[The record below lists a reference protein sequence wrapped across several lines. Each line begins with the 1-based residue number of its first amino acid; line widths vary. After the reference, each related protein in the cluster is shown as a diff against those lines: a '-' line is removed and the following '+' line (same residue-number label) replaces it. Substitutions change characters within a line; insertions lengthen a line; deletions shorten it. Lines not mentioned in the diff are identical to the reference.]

1 MNLMRSM
8 TMAFFFLCLYDG
20 LIAPNA
26 RASGEESW
34 TRCHHHTEGSVPGGD
49 GGGGGGTGDEAGAQC
64 TEARDGRM
72 VWFSS
77 ESRIV
82 RQFEKDSSRLCV

>member
-1 MNLMRSM
+1 MLMNLMRSM

-34 TRCHHHTEGSVPGGD
+34 TRCHHHTEGSVPGGVY
-49 GGGGGGTGDEAGAQC
+49 QI
-64 TEARDGRM
+64 EARTLT
-72 VWFSS
+72 VQIKQTVFSATWPP
-77 ESRIV
+77 
-82 RQFEKDSSRLCV
+82 QFNQISAEQVYV

>member
-1 MNLMRSM
+1 MLMNLMRSM

-34 TRCHHHTEGSVPGGD
+34 TRCHHHTEGSVPGLIKTNGIR
-49 GGGGGGTGDEAGAQC
+49 TIC
-64 TEARDGRM
+64 NT
-72 VWFSS
+72 
-77 ESRIV
+77 IC
-82 RQFEKDSSRLCV
+82 QF